1 MKTYDNNGKLVGEI
15 NQFRTEDGKSVMTN
29 TQYNSYNGRPMNQTV
44 SVLESNGKVTTTN
57 IINGKLL
64 P

>member
-1 MKTYDNNGKLVGEI
+1 MGNHGKLGGEI
-15 NQFRTEDGKSVMTN
+15 TSRETADGPTITTN
-29 TQYNSYNGRPMNQTV
+29 TLYHTYNDRLVNQSV
-44 SVLESNGKVTTTN
+44 SIPQPNGKVTTTN